1 MKIKN
6 LAVVSVWGEDV
17 PALMN
22 FYGHT
27 LDLPMLPHHG
37 TRPHFKAGGA
47 IVTILKGKPSI
58 DWQAAR
64 FPLWAFEVEDLD
76 VTVEELQQQKIQLPW
91 GIEQDAT
98 SRWVMLYDP
107 AGNLI
112 ELAEFSK

>member
-1 MKIKN
+1 
-6 LAVVSVWGEDV
+6 
-17 PALMN
+17 
-22 FYGHT
+22 
-27 LDLPMLPHHG
+27 MLPHHG
-37 TRPHFKAGGA
+37 VRPHFRAGDA